1 MALPLPRRY
10 AGAMPRVHAPIP
22 LPDPDATAALGR
34 ALAARL
40 GPGDT
45 VLLQGGLGAGKTHL
59 ARALIQALLPVPE
72 DVPSPSFTLV
82 QTYDGPGYEIW
93 HADLYRLTHSDETAE
108 LGLEQAMPRALC
120 LIEWPDR
127 LPGPPPAALTLSLD
141 DLGDGRQAGFTAT
154 DAGWEARLRGLADVP
169 A

>member
-1 MALPLPRRY
+1 MQTVHPPIDLP
-10 AGAMPRVHAPIP
+10 G
-22 LPDPDATAALGR
+22 DDATAALGR
-34 ALAARL
+34 ALAARV

-82 QTYDGPGYEIW
+82 QTYDGSGYEIW
-93 HADLYRLTHSDETAE
+93 HADLYRLSGRGDIDE
-108 LGLEQAMPRALC
+108 LGLDQAMTRALC

-127 LPGPPPAALTLSLD
+127 LADPPPGALWMTLSMD
-141 DLGDGRQAGFTAT
+141 GDGRRAAFASS
-154 DAGWEARLRGLADVP
+154 DPGWTARLRGLDDVP
-169 A
+169 T